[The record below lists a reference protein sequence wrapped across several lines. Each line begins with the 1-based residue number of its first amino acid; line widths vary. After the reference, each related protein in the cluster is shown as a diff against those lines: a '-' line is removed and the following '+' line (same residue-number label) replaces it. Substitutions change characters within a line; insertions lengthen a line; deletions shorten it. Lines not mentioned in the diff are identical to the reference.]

1 MTATPM
7 RYLIV
12 EDEQLSADNLRMQI
26 AGLRPE
32 WQCAGSVPS
41 IAGAKP
47 FFAGQDGVDLV
58 FMDIELEDG
67 NCFDLLGEATA
78 ELPVI
83 FTTAYSK
90 YALQAF
96 KTLSIDYLLKPVRR
110 EELSRAL
117 TKYETLRSSQ
127 SASPDLSALAK
138 ALGITP
144 QRQQP
149 DRVRV
154 RIGHSY
160 AVLRYDDIACVFS
173 ESKATWILSSSRGT
187 VLADGILD
195 SYEHRLPPQ
204 KFFRI
209 SRSCIV
215 NIDAVES
222 VAADEQGKLK
232 VIMRDGKAAREW
244 QVSALRTRKFLA
256 WLNAEE

>member
-1 MTATPM
+1 M

-12 EDEQLSADNLRMQI
+12 EDEHLSAENLRMQI
-26 AGLRPE
+26 ASLRPQ
-32 WQCAGSVPS
+32 WQCAASVPS

-47 FFAGQDGVDLV
+47 FFTGQDSIDLV

-67 NCFDLLGEATA
+67 NCFDLLAEASV
-78 ELPVI
+78 EVPVI
-83 FTTAYSK
+83 FTTAYSQ

-96 KTLSIDYLLKPVRR
+96 KTLSIDYLLKPARS

-117 TKYETLRSSQ
+117 VKYETLRSTQ
-127 SASPDLSALAK
+127 SAQPDLSALAR
-138 ALGITP
+138 ALGIT
-144 QRQQP
+144 QQQP
-149 DRVRV
+149 ERVRV

-173 ESKATWILSSSRGT
+173 ECKATWILSSSRGT

-195 SYEHRLPPQ
+195 SYEQKLPPH

-222 VAADEQGKLK
+222 VATDEQGKLK
-232 VIMRDGKAAREW
+232 VIMHDGKSAREW